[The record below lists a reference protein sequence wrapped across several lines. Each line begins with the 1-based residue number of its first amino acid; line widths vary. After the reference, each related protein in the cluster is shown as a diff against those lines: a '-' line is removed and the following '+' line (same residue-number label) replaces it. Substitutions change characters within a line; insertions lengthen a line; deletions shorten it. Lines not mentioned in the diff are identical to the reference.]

1 MTMNNFAPFV
11 AAFFSVSVCLCICV
25 YLCASM
31 FAVLCIGGCQPK
43 YPLELFSVHIRGVL
57 ACFHV
62 YNKLGGCPEIT

>member
-31 FAVLCIGGCQPK
+31 FAVLCTGGVNLNT
-43 YPLELFSVHIRGVL
+43 PLELFSVHIRGVL
-57 ACFHV
+57 AYFHL

>member
-43 YPLELFSVHIRGVL
+43 YPPGAFFGTYQGGFSMFSCL
-57 ACFHV
+57 
-62 YNKLGGCPEIT
+62 